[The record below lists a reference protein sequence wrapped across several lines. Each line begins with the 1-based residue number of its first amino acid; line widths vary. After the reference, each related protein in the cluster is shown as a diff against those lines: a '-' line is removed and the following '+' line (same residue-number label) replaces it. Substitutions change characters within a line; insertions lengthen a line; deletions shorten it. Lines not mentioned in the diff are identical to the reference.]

1 MAERRYTKSHE
12 WLTAD
17 GKTVTVGITDF
28 AQSQLGDV
36 VFLDLPAPGRKLA
49 AGESFGVVES
59 VKAASDLY
67 SPVSGRITAVNEKLA
82 AHPELINSDPYGDGW
97 ILKLEL
103 AGELPDGLLDRSR
116 LQESRR
122 GLATCLTSFT
132 LPRTGLQCSRPSVL
146 PRWTIFSSTSRAR
159 FASSRWRSLPGFPN
173 SKRWRRWRRWPPAI
187 ESLLTG

>member
-12 WLTAD
+12 WLIVD

-36 VFLDLPAPGRKLA
+36 VFLDLPAPGRKLV

-67 SPVSGRITAVNEKLA
+67 APVSGRIAAVNEKLTA
-82 AHPELINSDPYGDGW
+82 RPELVNSDPYGDGW

-103 AGELPDGLLDRSR
+103 SGELPSDLLD
-116 LQESRR
+116 EAAYKKVA
-122 GLATCLTSFT
+122 GA
-132 LPRTGLQCSRPSVL
+132 
-146 PRWTIFSSTSRAR
+146 
-159 FASSRWRSLPGFPN
+159 
-173 SKRWRRWRRWPPAI
+173 
-187 ESLLTG
+187 